1 MSTIGVFIGLL
12 VTGQPFGI
20 IMSGIGVIALAGIV
34 VNNNIVL
41 IDTFDR
47 LKKTASSAREAIL
60 KTGAQRLRP
69 VLLTSVTT
77 ILGLL
82 PMASGVNI
90 DFMAREVSVGAP
102 SMQWW
107 AQLSTSIVY
116 GLGFATV
123 LTLIV
128 TPCALMINVHFHDWQ
143 VRRREGRKIF
153 PST

>member
-1 MSTIGVFIGLL
+1 M
-12 VTGQPFGI
+12 
-20 IMSGIGVIALAGIV
+20 
-34 VNNNIVL
+34 
-41 IDTFDR
+41 
-47 LKKTASSAREAIL
+47 
-60 KTGAQRLRP
+60 QRLRP
-69 VLLTSVTT
+69 VLLTSITT

-116 GLGFATV
+116 GLGFATL

-128 TPCALMINVHFHDWQ
+128 TPCALMIKVNFHDWQ
-143 VRRREGRKIF
+143 VRRRECRESL
-153 PST
+153 PSV